1 MRKRRMA
8 MITLSITKLVLF
20 LLSMFFFGISAG
32 VMIQMLIQ
40 HIFST
45 KSSEN
50 DTKNTQNSTDNDSA
64 NCKK

>member
-1 MRKRRMA
+1 

-40 HIFST
+40 HIFNT